1 MSGSGV
7 GQRVRAGREWKE
19 ERAGSSLAVKVCAP
33 EDGAADICARACETL
48 CEELAEAK
56 KFADEVGDEM
66 SETATDKQN
75 ELDQLSI
82 NALRFLAVDGVQKA
96 NSGHPG
102 APLGCAP
109 IAYLLYQKL
118 MKHDPSDH
126 KWTDRDRFVL
136 SNGHAS
142 MLLYGSL
149 HLSGYD
155 LPMSQLEQFRQWGS
169 HTPGHPE
176 YGETPGVE
184 VTTGPLG
191 QGFAM
196 AVGLAVA
203 EKHLAAVYNR
213 DMYQLVDHHTYVL
226 CGDGDLMEGISHE
239 AASLAGTL
247 GLGKLIV
254 LYDDNLISLDGP
266 TDLSYTEDV
275 TKRFEAYHWQV
286 LSVADGNDLRAIEDA
301 IEAGRAETTKPTLIR
316 VRTVIGYGSPK
327 AGTKAVHGEAL
338 GADAVKATKKNLG
351 WPEDKFFYVPEE
363 AGKNWLKAKE
373 RGKKAHAEWQAHFEE
388 YKRAYPE
395 PAAEF
400 ERVVKHEL
408 QPGWEQKIPKF
419 PTDKPVA
426 TRNAGQVVMNA
437 IEKVVPELF
446 GGAADLTSSTKT
458 IFKDS
463 PSFHVDPVGRN
474 VFFGVREF
482 GMMAMVNGMAAHGG
496 LIPFGSTFFVFSD
509 YCRPALRMGC
519 LMSVHSL
526 YVFTHDSV
534 GLGEDGPTHQPIEQ
548 LMSLRA
554 IPQMTDFRPA
564 DANETAACW
573 KLALERKSACFMA
586 LSRQDLPVLDADA
599 AWAGAPKGA
608 YALNDVAK
616 PDVVLIGTG
625 SEVSTCVQAAEELKG
640 AGINARVVSMPS
652 FKIFDEQSD
661 DYKTALLPEATPKVA
676 CEAGATMGWWKY
688 VGHNGAIVG
697 IDRFGASAPGP
708 IALDKLGINVAN
720 VVAHAKRLVGK

>member
-1 MSGSGV
+1 MS
-7 GQRVRAGREWKE
+7 
-19 ERAGSSLAVKVCAP
+19 
-33 EDGAADICARACETL
+33 D
-48 CEELAEAK
+48 
-56 KFADEVGDEM
+56 M
-66 SETATDKQN
+66 SVIDKQK

-82 NALRFLAVDGVQKA
+82 NTLRFLAVDGVQKA

-109 IAYLLYQKL
+109 IAYLLYHKL
-118 MKHDPSDH
+118 MKHDPADP
-126 KWTDRDRFVL
+126 KWADRDRFVL

-155 LPMSQLEQFRQWGS
+155 LPLEQLEQFRQWGS
-169 HTPGHPE
+169 ETPGHPE
-176 YGETPGVE
+176 YGDTPGVE

-191 QGFAM
+191 QGFGM
-196 AVGLAVA
+196 AVGMAAA
-203 EKHLAAVYNR
+203 ERHLAAVYNR
-213 DMYQLVDHHTYVL
+213 DMYQVVDHHTFVL

-239 AASLAGTL
+239 TASLAGTL

-266 TDLSYTEDV
+266 TELSFTEDV
-275 TKRFEAYHWQV
+275 TQRFEAYHWQV
-286 LSVADGNDLRAIEDA
+286 LSVPDGNDLVAIEDA
-301 IEAGRAETTKPTLIR
+301 ISTAKADTTRPTLIR

-327 AGTKAVHGEAL
+327 AGTNKVHGEAM
-338 GADAVKATKKNLG
+338 GVDAVKATKKNLG
-351 WPEDKFFYVPEE
+351 WPEDKDFYVPEE
-363 AGKNWLKAKE
+363 ARANWDTAKP
-373 RGKKAHAEWQAHFEE
+373 RGKQAHAEWNAHFEE

-400 ERVVKHEL
+400 ERVMAAKL
-408 QPGWEQKIPKF
+408 QPGWEKSLPTF

-426 TRNAGQVVMNA
+426 TRNAGQQVMNA

-458 IFKDS
+458 IFKDQ
-463 PSFHVDPVGRN
+463 PSFHVDPLGKN

-509 YCRPALRMGC
+509 YCKPALRLGALMG
-519 LMSVHSL
+519 VHSL

-534 GLGEDGPTHQPIEQ
+534 GLGEDGPTHQPIEH
-548 LMSLRA
+548 LMALRA
-554 IPQMTDFRPA
+554 VPFLTDFRPA

-573 KLALERKSACFMA
+573 KLALERKSPCFMA
-586 LSRQDLPVLDADA
+586 LSRQDLPVFDA
-599 AWAGAPKGA
+599 APALAGTPKGA

-616 PDVVLIGTG
+616 PDVILIGTG
-625 SEVSTCVQAAEELKG
+625 SEVTTCLQAAAELKG
-640 AGINARVVSMPS
+640 AGIAARVVSMPS
-652 FKIFDEQSD
+652 FRIFDEQPEA
-661 DYKTALLPEATPKVA
+661 YKASLLPESTPKISL
-676 CEAGATMGWWKY
+676 EAGATMGWWKY
-688 VGHNGAIVG
+688 VGHNGAVIG
-697 IDRFGASAPGP
+697 IDRFGASAPGK
-708 IALDKLGINVAN
+708 IALDKLGINVAH
-720 VVAHAKRLVGK
+720 VVETAKGLVKK